1 MSGAASVRHNVARL
15 LRFSGRDSRAQ
26 FWPWAIAVF
35 LLGMVLDI
43 IAMIPMMTEMMRRMF
58 AYIKAHPEGLPQ
70 PQPGGPP
77 LPPELMPDFSGFTQI
92 AGAVGVLTVLLWWAA
107 VVRRLHDRDRSGW
120 WGAVILPFQIAAILL
135 APPASK
141 AMLSGAVQSRPV
153 ALIASL
159 NGAGYWIAFIFLL
172 VILAGN
178 GTPGPNRYGDPP
190 SA

>member
-1 MSGAASVRHNVARL
+1 MSVAASVRHNVPRL

-35 LLGMVLDI
+35 LLGMALDL
-43 IAMIPMMTEMMRRMF
+43 IAMIPVMTEMMRRMF
-58 AYIKAHPEGLPQ
+58 AYVEAHPEGLPQ

-77 LPPELMPDFSGFTQI
+77 LPPELMPDFTGFTLI
-92 AGAVGVLTVLLWWAA
+92 AGAVGVLTILLWAAA

-120 WGAVILPFQIAAILL
+120 WGAAILPFQIAALL
-135 APPASK
+135 LGPSASK
-141 AMLSGAVQSRPV
+141 AMLSGATPSRPL
-153 ALIASL
+153 ALAASL
-159 NGAGYWIAFIFLL
+159 NSAAYWIAFIVLL